1 MSLIFI
7 KKLVGMKFF
16 FNIIYKKHII
26 NEKCYSFTLVSKDL
40 VIQEFFHKEY
50 RRNNLYTVNKDL

>member
-40 VIQEFFHKEY
+40 VIQEFFS
-50 RRNNLYTVNKDL
+50 